1 MKMDVQQAN
10 AQWSRLV
17 DAALTAD
24 EVIIAKAGKPC
35 VRLVRLVRLVPLDPP
50 ARQPGSAKGK
60 ARLPGPHRDP
70 FDRMLMAQA
79 RIEQALVLTVDPVFG
94 EYGLAVVW

>member
-17 DAALTAD
+17 DAALTVD

-35 VRLVRLVRLVPLDPP
+35 VRLVPLDPP
-50 ARQPGSAKGK
+50 ARSRARPK
-60 ARLPGPHRDP
+60 ARLGCRG
-70 FDRMLMAQA
+70 RTATRSTA
-79 RIEQALVLTVDPVFG
+79 C
-94 EYGLAVVW
+94 

>member
-35 VRLVRLVRLVPLDPP
+35 AKLVPIDATGARAPGAFRGVIGGDPLGP
-50 ARQPGSAKGK
+50 VGADDSAWG
-60 ARLPGPHRDP
+60 
-70 FDRMLMAQA
+70 
-79 RIEQALVLTVDPVFG
+79 
-94 EYGLAVVW
+94 

>member
-17 DAALTAD
+17 DAALTVD

-35 VRLVRLVRLVPLDPP
+35 VRLVPLDPP

-60 ARLPGPHRDP
+60 AALPGPHR
-70 FDRMLMAQA
+70 A
-79 RIEQALVLTVDPVFG
+79 RSTAC
-94 EYGLAVVW
+94 